1 MYIKENSG
9 KETKNLIIN
18 EQDNNKSTQK
28 SKNNITLNKDDDENI
43 RDKLIIN
50 KMSKNSKIIELA
62 QKHKNKNDINKY
74 EFKEISINDYRI
86 KIEFNFET

>member
-1 MYIKENSG
+1 MYIQENSG

-18 EQDNNKSTQK
+18 EQENYKSTQK

-50 KMSKNSKIIELA
+50 KMSNNSKIA
-62 QKHKNKNDINKY
+62 QKHKNRNDINKY

>member
-1 MYIKENSG
+1 MYIQENSG

-50 KMSKNSKIIELA
+50 KMSNNSKIY

-74 EFKEISINDYRI
+74 
-86 KIEFNFET
+86 

>member
-1 MYIKENSG
+1 MYIQENSG

-18 EQDNNKSTQK
+18 EQENYKSTQK

-50 KMSKNSKIIELA
+50 KMSNNSKIA